1 MIVDILTEYIDE
13 GIQVVDRDGVTVIYN
28 DKMSSLE
35 ETKRDNVLGMPFED
49 AYPGFPVDNSTLMKA
64 LRTGKPTLNK
74 EQTYLN
80 QFGKTVNTI
89 NTTIPVEKDGEV
101 IAAIEIARDIT
112 TLTEMSNKIID
123 YQIERNENKSKIVTD
138 KTNIRKYTF
147 NDLIGEDKEFKA
159 CVENAKLIAKNS
171 FSVLI
176 LGETGTGKELFS
188 QSIHYGS
195 DRKNKPFLAQNCAA
209 LPESLLEG
217 ILFGTV
223 KGGFTGAVDRPGL
236 FEQASGGT
244 LLLDEITAL
253 PYTLQSKL
261 LRVLQENYI
270 RRVGGVKDI
279 PVDVRIIATANESI
293 EELISKELFR
303 KDLYYRLGT
312 ITLNILPL
320 RERRKDIPILANY
333 FIRKHQNK
341 IGGEIIGISTGAI
354 EKLKSYDFPGNVRE
368 LENIIIA
375 AMASADGDELLR
387 EKHIAFTCKNNYR
400 DDSNNLI
407 LKDESLAEML
417 GSIEYRII
425 DRTLKECDG
434 NIAQAAQRLG
444 MKRQNL
450 QYKIKKYDIR

>member
-1 MIVDILTEYIDE
+1 MDYRVIVDILTEYIDE

-159 CVENAKLIAKNS
+159 CVENAKLIVKNS

-188 QSIHYGS
+188 Q
-195 DRKNKPFLAQNCAA
+195 
-209 LPESLLEG
+209 
-217 ILFGTV
+217 
-223 KGGFTGAVDRPGL
+223 
-236 FEQASGGT
+236 T
-244 LLLDEITAL
+244 LW
-253 PYTLQSKL
+253 K
-261 LRVLQENYI
+261 
-270 RRVGGVKDI
+270 
-279 PVDVRIIATANESI
+279 
-293 EELISKELFR
+293 
-303 KDLYYRLGT
+303 
-312 ITLNILPL
+312 
-320 RERRKDIPILANY
+320 
-333 FIRKHQNK
+333 
-341 IGGEIIGISTGAI
+341 
-354 EKLKSYDFPGNVRE
+354 
-368 LENIIIA
+368 
-375 AMASADGDELLR
+375 
-387 EKHIAFTCKNNYR
+387 
-400 DDSNNLI
+400 
-407 LKDESLAEML
+407 
-417 GSIEYRII
+417 
-425 DRTLKECDG
+425 
-434 NIAQAAQRLG
+434 
-444 MKRQNL
+444 
-450 QYKIKKYDIR
+450 